1 MSLKSI
7 CFFSSYYTGENIPKY
22 VRFYLSELS
31 RHFTEVLFLTNEKVL
46 SADDLQFLS
55 SHNISYRLYK
65 NEGYDFGM
73 WYKAFQE
80 CDIMKYDR
88 VGLINDSCI
97 LFNKLDFYF
106 DWLKKGEMDYCGMT
120 DCKLITYHIQSY
132 FIIINKKAIP
142 LVLEYFK
149 QHGIIADIKLLIRTY
164 EIGLNTYL
172 IQAGMKGAAYYSFKD
187 DVSVLNP
194 SLMKAKELIKKGAPL
209 IKKRILTRLYGDAS
223 LRYMIGAGFDA
234 NPRNYIRLIN
244 KTRPEGN
251 IYKLSSDIVVN
262 WGWRKEVQFYS
273 NVYFAELYFFIVHK
287 MDGLKRNIKRILGRK

>member
-73 WYKAFQE
+73 WYKAFRE

-88 VGLINDSCI
+88 VGLINDSSI